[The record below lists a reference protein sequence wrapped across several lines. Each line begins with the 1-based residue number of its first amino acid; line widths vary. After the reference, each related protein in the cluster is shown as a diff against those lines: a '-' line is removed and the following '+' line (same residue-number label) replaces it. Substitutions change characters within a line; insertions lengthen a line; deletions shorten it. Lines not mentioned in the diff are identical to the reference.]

1 MSLLLGQLVYTSF
14 FGVGFQCLSSSE
26 ITTEIQQAFI
36 EHIVY
41 RYWNSYNPPKTGYRA
56 VYLYQI
62 SADQTLFGWLYNDA
76 VDEWGRGNI
85 PYFICYYL
93 DQPLQ
98 PAQLKVYTC
107 LNTGPVA
114 LVERQNPP
122 RSIEAVTIPDVN
134 VYQPTAA
141 GVAIPFNLQGQ
152 CQMALGKENL
162 LDLFVSMDDVV
173 ECRLNKQHSRL
184 EQLQNHYS
192 AKAALRSFF
201 SAQLWSWQLGAAVTT
216 VLVASIVSLSLKPL
230 SSLFLSSFRDN
241 HEVTAPDTPALEA
254 IEPVSHSSAYSSIN
268 APGFPVGT
276 PESVIKTA
284 LGEPSST
291 ATGSRQ
297 NTDAVLYRLSNQV
310 TLSYRVDRYSR
321 RIRQTE
327 VLFTQSVDKQAMLAT
342 LNGMLG
348 GQTTELVKQGLQ
360 KVQQQQLHDYVFAKG
375 SLEGRIAQTDSEKI
389 NISIWDSAYR

>member
-26 ITTEIQQAFI
+26 ISTEIQQAFI

-41 RYWNSYNPPKTGYRA
+41 RYWNSYSPPKIGYRA

-62 SADQTLFGWLYNDA
+62 SADQTLFGWLYNNA
-76 VDEWGRGNI
+76 VDEWGRGNV
-85 PYFICYYL
+85 PYFVCYYL
-93 DQPLQ
+93 NQPLQ

-134 VYQPTAA
+134 IYQSTAA
-141 GVAIPFNLQGQ
+141 GVAIPFRLQGQ
-152 CQMALGKENL
+152 CQMALGQGNL
-162 LDLFVSMDDVV
+162 LDLFVSISDVV
-173 ECRLNKQHSRL
+173 ECRLNKQNSKL
-184 EQLQNHYS
+184 EQLQNHNS
-192 AKAALRSFF
+192 AKAALSSFF

-216 VLVASIVSLSLKPL
+216 VLVASVVSFSLKPM
-230 SSLFLSSFRDN
+230 FLSSFRDN
-241 HEVTAPDTPALEA
+241 HEVTAPDTPAIEA
-254 IEPVSHSSAYSSIN
+254 IEPVSQSRAYSSIN

-291 ATGSRQ
+291 AEGSWQ
-297 NTDAVLYRLSNQV
+297 NTDAVLYRLSNV
-310 TLSYRVDRYSR
+310 TLRYTVDRYSR

-327 VLFTQSVDKQAMLAT
+327 VLFTQSVDRQAMLAT

-360 KVQQQQLHDYVFAKG
+360 KVQQQQQHDYLFANG
-375 SLEGRIAQTDSEKI
+375 SLEGRIAQTESEI
-389 NISIWDSAYR
+389 TISIWDAAYR

>member
-26 ITTEIQQAFI
+26 ISTEIQQAFI

-41 RYWNSYNPPKTGYRA
+41 RYWNSYNPPIIGYRA

-62 SADQTLFGWLYNDA
+62 SADQTLFGWLYNNA
-76 VDEWGRGNI
+76 VDEWGRGNV
-85 PYFICYYL
+85 PYFVCYYL
-93 DQPLQ
+93 NQPLQ

-134 VYQPTAA
+134 IYQSTAA
-141 GVAIPFNLQGQ
+141 GVAIPFRLQGQ
-152 CQMALGKENL
+152 CQMALGQGNL
-162 LDLFVSMDDVV
+162 LDLFVSISDVV
-173 ECRLNKQHSRL
+173 ECRLNKRYSRL
-184 EQLQNHYS
+184 EQLQNHDS

-201 SAQLWSWQLGAAVTT
+201 PAQLWSWQLGAAVTT
-216 VLVASIVSLSLKPL
+216 VLVASVVTLSLKSPSSIL
-230 SSLFLSSFRDN
+230 SSLKIA
-241 HEVTAPDTPALEA
+241 HEATTLDTPAIEA
-254 IEPVSHSSAYSSIN
+254 IEPVSQSSAYSSIN

-310 TLSYRVDRYSR
+310 TLSYTVDRYSR

-327 VLFTQSVDKQAMLAT
+327 VFFTQSVDRQAMLAT

-348 GQTTELVKQGLQ
+348 GQATELVKQGLQ
-360 KVQQQQLHDYVFAKG
+360 KVQQQQLHNYLFAKG
-375 SLEGRIAQTDSEKI
+375 SLEGRIAQTESEI
-389 NISIWDSAYR
+389 TISIWDAAYR

>member
-41 RYWNSYNPPKTGYRA
+41 RYWNSYNPPKLGYRA

-62 SADQTLFGWLYNDA
+62 SAEQTLFGWLYNDA

-93 DQPLQ
+93 DQLLQ
-98 PAQLKVYTC
+98 PAQIEALSTC
-107 LNTGPVA
+107 LNNGPVA
-114 LVERQNPP
+114 LVERNLPC
-122 RSIEAVTIPDVN
+122 SLEAVTIADVN
-134 VYQPTAA
+134 IYQSTVA
-141 GVAIPFNLQGQ
+141 GVAIPFRLQKQ
-152 CQMALGKENL
+152 CQIALGQEKL
-162 LDLFVSMDDVV
+162 LDLFVSTGDVV
-173 ECRLNKQHSRL
+173 EWKLDKRHSRL
-184 EQLQNHYS
+184 EPLQNHYS
-192 AKAALRSFF
+192 VKAALSFF
-201 SAQLWSWQLGAAVTT
+201 SAQLWSWQLGAAVTIM
-216 VLVASIVSLSLKPL
+216 LVASVVSFSLKPM
-230 SSLFLSSFRDN
+230 FLSSFRDN
-241 HEVTAPDTPALEA
+241 HEVTAPDTPALET
-254 IEPVSHSSAYSSIN
+254 IEPVSQSRAYSSIN

-291 ATGSRQ
+291 AEGSWQ
-297 NTDAVLYRLSNQV
+297 NTDAVLYRLSNV
-310 TLSYRVDRYSR
+310 TLRYTVDRYSR

-360 KVQQQQLHDYVFAKG
+360 KVQQQQQHDYLFANG
-375 SLEGRIAQTDSEKI
+375 SLEGRIAQTESEI
-389 NISIWDSAYR
+389 TISIWDSAYR

>member
-26 ITTEIQQAFI
+26 ISTEIQQAFI

-41 RYWNSYNPPKTGYRA
+41 RYWNSYNPPKLGYRA
-56 VYLYQI
+56 IYLYQI

-76 VDEWGRGNI
+76 VDEWGRGNV
-85 PYFICYYL
+85 PYFVCYYL
-93 DQPLQ
+93 NQPLQ

-114 LVERQNPP
+114 RVERQNPP

-141 GVAIPFNLQGQ
+141 GVAVPFKLQKQ
-152 CQMALGKENL
+152 CQIALGQENL
-162 LDLFVSMDDVV
+162 LDLFVSMGDVV
-173 ECRLNKQHSRL
+173 ECRLNKGHL
-184 EQLQNHYS
+184 KVEQLQNHYS
-192 AKAALRSFF
+192 AKAALRT
-201 SAQLWSWQLGAAVTT
+201 WQLGAAVAAM
-216 VLVASIVSLSLKPL
+216 LVTSVVTISLKPF
-230 SSLFLSSFRDN
+230 SSLFSSSFNN

-291 ATGSRQ
+291 ATGSRH

-310 TLSYRVDRYSR
+310 TLSYTVDRYSR

-327 VLFTQSVDKQAMLAT
+327 VFFTQSVDRQAMLAT

-348 GQTTELVKQGLQ
+348 GQATELVKQGLQ
-360 KVQQQQLHDYVFAKG
+360 KVQQQQLHNYLFAKG
-375 SLEGRIAQTDSEKI
+375 SLEGRIAQTESEI
-389 NISIWDSAYR
+389 TISIWDAAYR

>member
-41 RYWNSYNPPKTGYRA
+41 RYWNSYNPPKLGYRA

-76 VDEWGRGNI
+76 VDEWGRGNV

-93 DQPLQ
+93 NQSLQ
-98 PAQLKVYTC
+98 LAQLEVLYTC
-107 LNTGPVA
+107 LNNGPVA
-114 LVERQNPP
+114 LVTRQNPP
-122 RSIEAVTIPDVN
+122 RSLEAVTIADVN
-134 VYQPTAA
+134 IYQSTVA
-141 GVAIPFNLQGQ
+141 GVAIPFRLQKQ
-152 CQMALGKENL
+152 CQMALGQEKL
-162 LDLFVSMDDVV
+162 LDLFVSMGDVV
-173 ECRLNKQHSRL
+173 EWKLDKRHSRL
-184 EQLQNHYS
+184 EPLQNHYS
-192 AKAALRSFF
+192 VKAALSSF
-201 SAQLWSWQLGAAVTT
+201 SAQLWSWKLGVAVTT
-216 VLVASIVSLSLKPL
+216 MLVASVVSFLLKPM
-230 SSLFLSSFRDN
+230 FLSSFRDN
-241 HEVTAPDTPALEA
+241 HEVTAPDTPALET
-254 IEPVSHSSAYSSIN
+254 IEPASQSRAYSSIN

-291 ATGSRQ
+291 AEGSWQ

-310 TLSYRVDRYSR
+310 TLSYTVDRYSR

-360 KVQQQQLHDYVFAKG
+360 KVQQQQQHDYLFAKG
-375 SLEGRIAQTDSEKI
+375 SLEGRIAQTESAEI
-389 NISIWDSAYR
+389 TISIWDAAYR